1 MKHIYN
7 ILLLVII
14 ILIFFYILNKLL
26 INIEKYE
33 NDNILN
39 NITIILTS
47 TVNINEKKAYIYQK
61 NKDERI
67 NTYLKSIL
75 QWLNKTN
82 FNIVLV
88 ENSGYNFNELN
99 NEKKI
104 YKDRFEVITFK
115 ENELDETKYLKDNNS
130 KGASE
135 IFAINY
141 AFNNSKI
148 IKNNKTNFIIKIT
161 GRYYIHE
168 LEDYLLSYDLNE
180 YDCLTQNDRTRCE
193 MVGSHIN
200 NFSNIF
206 NIMLLDKNNKY
217 EGQLEKIW
225 KYRTSKYDKILVCKE
240 FNIEP
245 TKRGGLDQVFS
256 TI

>member
-1 MKHIYN
+1 MKHIYH
-7 ILLLVII
+7 IFLLVII
-14 ILIFFYILNKLL
+14 ILIFFIFLNKLL
-26 INIEKYE
+26 INIEKYK
-33 NDNILN
+33 NNNVLN
-39 NITIILTS
+39 NTTIILTS
-47 TVNINEKKAYIYQK
+47 TVNINIKKSIHQK

-67 NTYLKSIL
+67 NTYLRSVL

-99 NEKKI
+99 NEKEI

-115 ENELDETKYLKDNNS
+115 ENELDESKYLKDYNS

-141 AFNNSKI
+141 AFNNSNI

-161 GRYYIHE
+161 GRYFINE
-168 LEDYLLSYDLNE
+168 LEDYLLSYNLNE
-180 YDCLTQNDRTRCE
+180 YDCLTQNDRKRCE

-206 NIMLLDKNNKY
+206 NIILLDKNNKY
-217 EGQLEKIW
+217 EGHIENIW
-225 KYRTSKYDKILVCKE
+225 EYRTSQYDKILVCKE

-245 TKRGGLDQVFS
+245 TKRGGLDEVFS

>member
-1 MKHIYN
+1 M
-7 ILLLVII
+7 
-14 ILIFFYILNKLL
+14 

-115 ENELDETKYLKDNNS
+115 QNILKIIIQKEQVKYL
-130 KGASE
+130 
-135 IFAINY
+135 
-141 AFNNSKI
+141 
-148 IKNNKTNFIIKIT
+148 
-161 GRYYIHE
+161 
-168 LEDYLLSYDLNE
+168 
-180 YDCLTQNDRTRCE
+180 Q
-193 MVGSHIN
+193 
-200 NFSNIF
+200 
-206 NIMLLDKNNKY
+206 
-217 EGQLEKIW
+217 
-225 KYRTSKYDKILVCKE
+225 
-240 FNIEP
+240 
-245 TKRGGLDQVFS
+245 
-256 TI
+256 

>member
-1 MKHIYN
+1 MKHIYY
-7 ILLLVII
+7 IFLLVII
-14 ILIFFYILNKLL
+14 ILIFYIFLNKLL
-26 INIEKYE
+26 INIEKYK
-33 NDNILN
+33 NNNVLN

-47 TVNINEKKAYIYQK
+47 TVNINEKKNSIHQK

-67 NTYLKSIL
+67 NTYLRSVL

-99 NEKKI
+99 NEKEI

-115 ENELDETKYLKDNNS
+115 ENELDEAKYLKDNNS

-141 AFNNSKI
+141 AFNNSNI

-161 GRYYIHE
+161 GRYFINE
-168 LEDYLLSYDLNE
+168 LEDYLLSYNLNE
-180 YDCLTQNDRTRCE
+180 YDCLTQNDRKRCE

-217 EGQLEKIW
+217 EEHIENIW
-225 KYRTSKYDKILVCKE
+225 EYRTSQYDKILVCKE

-245 TKRGGLDQVFS
+245 TKRGGLDQIFS